1 MLQPSDPEHSRHVV
15 VTISK
20 NSIRTEG
27 QQNFELVGGS
37 GIIIIIAHTHYV
49 IQIPCF
55 DASDYFIM
63 KCFMSCLIYGVIRE
77 E

>member
-1 MLQPSDPEHSRHVV
+1 MLQPSVPEHSRHVV
-15 VTISK
+15 VTVSK

-27 QQNFELVGGS
+27 QQNFELVDGS
-37 GIIIIIAHTHYV
+37 GIIIIIAHTHNV

-63 KCFMSCLIYGVIRE
+63 KCFMSCLIHGVIRE